1 MKLSNLRIR
10 RWRSYVNTNKSEEL
24 LDVYRMGGRDAV
36 KCMQAL
42 IPPSCGY
49 EKWIYKNESE
59 RFQKK
64 RGLEK
69 IRFLVLI
76 FTDKEKKTVMR
87 MLEGQKYRNYRM
99 KVCGSLQEVFAEN
112 FQGRE
117 DYVIFLDESC
127 HRLAEDALWELA
139 EILEREACDFLYSD
153 QDEWDALKG
162 RRKNPFFKPDW
173 SPDTLESFFYTGN
186 AAAYRMDLCRKVRI
200 SCGYQ
205 TIPFICLTN
214 IRESLSTLMMAKIR

>member
-69 IRFLVLI
+69 IRFLVLV

-99 KVCGSLQEVFAEN
+99 KVCGSLQEIFVEN
-112 FQGRE
+112 GE
-117 DYVIFLDESC
+117 
-127 HRLAEDALWELA
+127 
-139 EILEREACDFLYSD
+139 
-153 QDEWDALKG
+153 
-162 RRKNPFFKPDW
+162 N
-173 SPDTLESFFYTGN
+173 
-186 AAAYRMDLCRKVRI
+186 
-200 SCGYQ
+200 
-205 TIPFICLTN
+205 
-214 IRESLSTLMMAKIR
+214 